1 MKTYIWAD
9 TAYVS
14 QDFFVVSADNIIIAR
29 LKLAYEIEELE
40 KAFMEQAARE
50 DQASYRTLMRSKFK
64 GWIMYINQASVG
76 LYLVHVVPGG
86 KASPNQTVVDEAKQ
100 LGPKYWD
107 FLHNLTL
114 FALVSVKAS

>member
-14 QDFFVVSADNIIIAR
+14 QDFFVVSADNIIMAR
-29 LKLAYEIEELE
+29 LKLAHEIEELE

-64 GWIMYINQASVG
+64 GWVMYINQQDPQILEEGNAGIFNHS
-76 LYLVHVVPGG
+76 
-86 KASPNQTVVDEAKQ
+86 N
-100 LGPKYWD
+100 
-107 FLHNLTL
+107 
-114 FALVSVKAS
+114 

>member
-1 MKTYIWAD
+1 
-9 TAYVS
+9 
-14 QDFFVVSADNIIIAR
+14 
-29 LKLAYEIEELE
+29 
-40 KAFMEQAARE
+40 
-50 DQASYRTLMRSKFK
+50 
-64 GWIMYINQASVG
+64 MYINQASVG

-114 FALVSVKAS
+114 FALVSVEASADQRQHAKSMVKATTHIFQSRSKAMSTSVGELKAMTELSGPRVDLLHQNSTSM